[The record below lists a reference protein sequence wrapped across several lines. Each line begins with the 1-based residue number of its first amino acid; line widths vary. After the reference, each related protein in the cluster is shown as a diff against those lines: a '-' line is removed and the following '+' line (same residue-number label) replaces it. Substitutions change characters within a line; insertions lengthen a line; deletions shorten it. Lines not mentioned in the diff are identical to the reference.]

1 MNYHVKPIVD
11 KLNKTGGEQAKLKAI
26 LEQQEKMRREQ
37 EALRQQQAENLR
49 EINELARLN
58 TQRET
63 EREDQ
68 QAQQEIQEETF
79 AENLAAEE
87 VLYEQRQEQARIE
100 IASKDVSVLQ
110 NTGASPA
117 QIAAAA
123 AVVSAVGQN
132 QTSNPAAQALCN
144 QNSTTPPFGQNPT
157 ANFHRDQHDQDQTS
171 NQPQVSI
178 APKQTSVAV
187 YAVVKAPGEGYVP
200 VDSYIKPEIT
210 AATIDSQITSGQSA
224 SAVNY
229 ATVATQQPGLYDQSG
244 LYIQPIHA
252 TPTS

>member
-1 MNYHVKPIVD
+1 MLNYHVKPIVD
-11 KLNKTGGEQAKLKAI
+11 KANKEQAKLKDI
-26 LEQQEKMRREQ
+26 LAAQEKMQREQ

-49 EINELARLN
+49 EIDELARLSAK
-58 TQRET
+58 RET
-63 EREDQ
+63 ELENQ
-68 QAQQEIQEETF
+68 QAQQEIQEETV
-79 AENLAAEE
+79 AENLAVEE
-87 VLYEQRQEQARIE
+87 ALYEQQQEQARIE

-132 QTSNPAAQALCN
+132 QTSNPAAQSIYN
-144 QNSTTPPFGQNPT
+144 QDSTTPPFGQNPT
-157 ANFHRDQHDQDQTS
+157 ANVYRDQHDHDQTL
-171 NQPQVSI
+171 NQPLVTF

-187 YAVVKAPGEGYVP
+187 YAVVKVPGQGYVP

-210 AATIDSQITSGQSA
+210 AATIHSQTTSGQSA

-229 ATVATQQPGLYDQSG
+229 ATVATQQPGLNDQTG

>member
-49 EINELARLN
+49 EINELARLR

-132 QTSNPAAQALCN
+132 QTSNPAAQALYN

-178 APKQTSVAV
+178 APKQISVAV
-187 YAVVKAPGEGYVP
+187 YAVDQDNLPT
-200 VDSYIKPEIT
+200 DSYIKPEIT
-210 AATIDSQITSGQSA
+210 AEAIDEQTTSGQSA

-229 ATVATQQPGLYDQSG
+229 ATVATQQPGLNQQSG